1 VTPRR
6 RGEEKG
12 ERTMSTP
19 RDLKG
24 VIPATV
30 LPLTEEHQIDEGELR
45 KYIRWIAGQGIVAVA
60 VNVDTGEG
68 PHLWHDEKL
77 RVLRIYKEELAGKNI
92 PIVAGLGA
100 SFTAQAVKY
109 GKEYREAGADCLL
122 VFPITAYLGQP
133 LPWEIP
139 VRYHRAIADEVG
151 LPMILFTL
159 QPALGGT
166 NFADETL
173 ARLAEIP
180 QVVAIKEALFDA
192 VRFRQIVYVIRASGR
207 PITILTGN
215 DNFIWESYL
224 LGAEGA
230 LLGACATCTRA
241 HVEVHRAAM
250 RGDWGAAG
258 ELGDRI
264 QQVVDAIFAP
274 PVRDYRA
281 RSKEVLV
288 MQGIIK
294 HAHMRPPLLPVGE
307 ADRAALKNALAA
319 AGLL

>member
-1 VTPRR
+1 
-6 RGEEKG
+6 
-12 ERTMSTP
+12 ML
-19 RDLKG
+19 DLKG
-24 VIPATV
+24 IIPATV
-30 LPLTEEHQIDEGELR
+30 LPMTPTGEIDEPELR
-45 KYIRWIAGQGIVAVA
+45 KYIRWISSQGIKAVA

-68 PHLWHDEKL
+68 PHLWQEEKL
-77 RVLRIYKEELAGKNI
+77 RVLRIYREELAGKQI

-109 GKEYREAGADCLL
+109 GKEYLEAGADCLL

-133 LPWEIP
+133 LPAEIP
-139 VRYHRAIADEVG
+139 YRYHKAVADEVG

-173 ARLAEIP
+173 ARLSEIP

-192 VRFRQIVYVIRASGR
+192 KRFREIVNVVRAAGR
-207 PITILTGN
+207 PITVLTGN

-230 LLGACATCTRA
+230 LLGACATCTGA
-241 HVEVHRAAM
+241 HVEVHAAAM
-250 RGDWGAAG
+250 RGDWATVR
-258 ELGDRI
+258 EKGDRI
-264 QQVVDAIFAP
+264 QKLVDVIFAA

-288 MQGIIK
+288 IQGILK
-294 HAHMRPPLLPVGE
+294 HAHMRPPLLPVGAE
-307 ADRAALKNALAA
+307 DCQALKRALEE
-319 AGLL
+319 AGQLGA

>member
-1 VTPRR
+1 
-6 RGEEKG
+6 
-12 ERTMSTP
+12 MAQAL
-19 RDLKG
+19 DLKG
-24 VIPATV
+24 IVPATV
-30 LPLTEEHQIDEGELR
+30 LPLTADCQVDEGELR

-68 PHLWHDEKL
+68 LHLWHDEKL
-77 RVLRIYKEELAGKNI
+77 RVLRIYKEELAGRNI

-109 GKEYREAGADCLL
+109 GNDYRDAGANCLL

-133 LPWEIP
+133 LPPEIP
-139 VRYHRAIADEVG
+139 HHYHKAIADEVG

-192 VRFRQIVYVIRASGR
+192 KRFREIATVIRAASR

-230 LLGACATCTRA
+230 LLGACATCTRT
-241 HVEVHRAAM
+241 HVMVYEAAM
-250 RGDWGAAG
+250 RGDWVTAR

-264 QQVVDAIFAP
+264 QQVVNAIFAP

-288 MQGIIK
+288 MQGIIQ
-294 HAHMRPPLLPVGE
+294 HAYMRPPLVAVGE
-307 ADRAALKNALAA
+307 ADRLALKRALAA
-319 AGLL
+319 AGEL

>member
-1 VTPRR
+1 MNT
-6 RGEEKG
+6 
-12 ERTMSTP
+12 TL
-19 RDLKG
+19 DLKG
-24 VIPATV
+24 IIPATV
-30 LPLTEEHQIDEGELR
+30 LPMTADGGIDEGELR
-45 KYIRWIAGQGIVAVA
+45 KYIRWIAAQGIRAVA

-68 PHLWHDEKL
+68 PHLWHEEKL
-77 RVLRIYKEELAGKNI
+77 RVIRIYREELAGSKI

-109 GKEYREAGADCLL
+109 GREYREAGADCLL

-133 LPWEIP
+133 LPSEIP
-139 VRYHRAIADEVG
+139 YRYHTAVADEVG

-166 NFADETL
+166 DFADETL
-173 ARLAEIP
+173 ARLLEIP
-180 QVVAIKEALFDA
+180 QVVAIKEALFSA
-192 VRFRQIVYVIRASGR
+192 KRFREIVTVVRSCSR

-241 HVEVHRAAM
+241 HVKVHEAAM
-250 RGDWGAAG
+250 RGDWKSAR

-264 QQVVDAIFAP
+264 QKVVDALFAP

-294 HAHMRPPLLPVGE
+294 HTHMRPPLLPVGPE
-307 ADRAALKNALAA
+307 DRQALKKALEE
-319 AGLL
+319 AGEL

>member
-1 VTPRR
+1 
-6 RGEEKG
+6 
-12 ERTMSTP
+12 MSTVL
-19 RDLKG
+19 DLKG
-24 VIPATV
+24 IIPATV
-30 LPLTEEHQIDEGELR
+30 LPMTAEGEIDDGELR
-45 KYIRWIAGQGIVAVA
+45 RYIRWIAGQGIKAVA

-77 RVLRIYKEELAGKNI
+77 RVLRIYKEELAGRAI

-109 GKEYREAGADCLL
+109 GKEYREAGADALL

-133 LPWEIP
+133 LPSEIP
-139 VRYHRAIADEVG
+139 YRYHKAVADEVG

-166 NFADETL
+166 NFTDETL
-173 ARLAEIP
+173 ARLVEIP

-192 VRFRQIVYVIRASGR
+192 KRFREIVSVVRAASR
-207 PITILTGN
+207 PLTILTGN

-230 LLGACATCTRA
+230 LLGACATCTRS
-241 HVEVHRAAM
+241 HVRVHDAAM
-250 RGDWGAAG
+250 RGDWRTAR
-258 ELGDRI
+258 ELGDRV
-264 QQVVDAIFAP
+264 QKVVDALFAP

-294 HAHMRPPLLPVGE
+294 HAHMRPPLLPVGPE
-307 ADRAALKNALAA
+307 DRQALKKALQE
-319 AGLL
+319 AGEL